1 MHTHTRIE
9 FFGFQCCERKRN
21 YICESYINSHIC
33 SDLKRDDKIF
43 LLSKQKP
50 TAVTEVSSGFSFHL
64 ETHTHT
70 KSLGFWGLYLFV
82 ETHIDTELLTSE
94 LLG

>member
-64 ETHTHT
+64 ETHTH
-70 KSLGFWGLYLFV
+70 KEPGVLGIVFV
-82 ETHIDTELLTSE
+82 CRDSHRH
-94 LLG
+94 